1 MVEEGSCAVYG
12 RCTPSR
18 RLNLKPSNV
27 LVLGAGI
34 VGTASAL
41 WLQRDGHA
49 VTLIDRDD
57 PGQGCSFGNAGIIAR
72 YSVVP
77 LASHATPRELAKMLL
92 DPLGPLSIR
101 WRYLPRLFPWLLRF
115 AVCARPAKLAA
126 SAAALAALQQ
136 HTLEAY
142 RALLDQVD
150 GRDVVRSNGL
160 LHPYESE
167 KSYVADAPDRELRRR
182 HGVSIQ
188 ELSGDEAREIAPA
201 LAPSITRA
209 TFFPDCA
216 HTVNPLRLVQVLVQD
231 LVRRGGRIR
240 RALVTGVE
248 ASASGVTAHTD
259 GERYSGDAV
268 VVALGAWSGRVAAA
282 LGSPVPLDTERG
294 YHVVIPRPNIELDLP
309 LLFPEYEF
317 GATSME
323 TGLRLAGTVELASL
337 DAPPNYERAR
347 VLLRHG
353 RRLFPGLASDECSEW
368 MGLRPTLPDSLPVI
382 SRSSRHA
389 NVYYAFGHHHLGLTL
404 APITGRLIAD
414 MVAQRETSINLVP
427 YRIDRF

>member
-1 MVEEGSCAVYG
+1 MVEEGPCAVYG
-12 RCTPSR
+12 RCASSR

-34 VGTASAL
+34 VGAASAL

-77 LASHATPRELAKMLL
+77 LASHATLRELAKMLL

-101 WRYLPRLFPWLLRF
+101 WRYLPRLLPWLLRF
-115 AVCARPAKLAA
+115 AACARPAKLAA
-126 SAAALAALQQ
+126 SAAALGALQQ
-136 HTLEAY
+136 HTLKSY
-142 RALLDQVD
+142 WTLLDQVE
-150 GRDVVRSNGL
+150 GRDVVRSKGL
-160 LHPYESE
+160 LHPYEDEENYAS
-167 KSYVADAPDRELRRR
+167 DAGERVLRHR
-182 HGVSIQ
+182 HGVKMQ

-201 LAPSITRA
+201 LAPSIKRA
-209 TFFPDCA
+209 VLFPDCA

-231 LVRRGGRIR
+231 LVRRGGRVR
-240 RALVTGVE
+240 RALVTAVE
-248 ASASGVTAHTD
+248 AKANGVTVHTD
-259 GERYSGDAV
+259 GERYGGDAV
-268 VVALGAWSGRVAAA
+268 VVALGAWSRRIAAN
-282 LGSPVPLDTERG
+282 LGNPVPLDTERG

-309 LLFPEYEF
+309 LLFPEYKF

-323 TGLRLAGTVELASL
+323 MGLRLAGTVELASL

-353 RRLFPGLASDECSEW
+353 GRLLPGLAKDEYSEW
-368 MGLRPTLPDSLPVI
+368 MGSRPTLPDSLPII
-382 SRSSRHA
+382 SRSPWHA

-404 APITGRLIAD
+404 APITARLIAD
-414 MVAQRETSINLVP
+414 MVAHRQAPMDLAP

>member
-1 MVEEGSCAVYG
+1 
-12 RCTPSR
+12 
-18 RLNLKPSNV
+18 LNLKPSNV

-34 VGTASAL
+34 VGAASAL
-41 WLQRDGHA
+41 SLQRDGHA

-77 LASHATPRELAKMLL
+77 LASHATPRELAKMPL

-101 WRYLPRLFPWLLRF
+101 WRYLPRLLPWLLRF
-115 AVCARPAKLAA
+115 AACARPAKLAA

-142 RALLDQVD
+142 RALLDQVE
-150 GRDVVRSNGL
+150 GREVVRSNGL
-160 LHPYESE
+160 LHTYESE
-167 KSYVADAPDRELRRR
+167 ENYARDAADRALRRQ
-182 HGVSIQ
+182 HGVKMQ
-188 ELSGDEAREIAPA
+188 ELSGNEAREIAPA
-201 LAPSITRA
+201 LAPSIKRA
-209 TFFPDCA
+209 TLFPDCA

-231 LVRRGGRIR
+231 LVRRGGRVR
-240 RALVTGVE
+240 RALVTAVE
-248 ASASGVTAHTD
+248 AHANGVTVHTD
-259 GERYSGDAV
+259 GERYGGDTV
-268 VVALGAWSGRVAAA
+268 VVALGVWSGRIAAD

-294 YHVVIPRPNIELDLP
+294 YHVVIPRSNIELTLP
-309 LLFPEYEF
+309 VLFPEYKF

-353 RRLFPGLASDECSEW
+353 RRVFPGLASDEYSEW

-382 SRSSRHA
+382 SRSPRHA

-404 APITGRLIAD
+404 APNTGRLIAD
-414 MVAQRETSINLVP
+414 MVAHRQPPIDLAP